1 MSNRGSKWL
10 VFACVA
16 IAQFMVILDVTVI
29 NVALPVIK
37 MRLHFGNAAI
47 GWVVTAYVLTFGGF
61 LLFGG
66 RAADLFG
73 RRRMLLAGM
82 LAFTVC
88 SFLVGISPDPALLVV
103 LRGAQGLSAAM
114 MSPAALSIVL
124 ATFGEGP
131 ERNQALG
138 YWSMVATAGA
148 AAGLLL
154 GGVLTSY
161 AGWRWNFFINVPVG
175 VVMSLAIARVV
186 PAYEQR
192 DARTRLD
199 VPGAILVTA
208 GLMAAVF
215 YLSQSPDWG
224 WLDARTLPA
233 LTGALVLL
241 TLFVVNEQRARHP
254 LVPLAIFRNRNVSGA
269 NAAMAAVYAGNLGMF
284 FLVTLYL
291 QLVEH
296 YSAIGTG
303 IAVLP
308 VPAVMGLVAAQM
320 RRLIARHGYR
330 RYLILGP
337 ALVAAG
343 MAWACFLP
351 VHGNYP
357 LHLLPALLVMPAGY
371 GMSYPSAYAAATS
384 GVPGRQ
390 AGLAS
395 GLISTAQQMGG
406 AVGLAVISAVAASY
420 TASLTHDSGPQAL
433 TSGYTLAM
441 AVAAGLTL
449 LAPVIV
455 AAVIRVRRPAPA
467 GPPAATALGTPAE
480 LEKTVC

>member
-1 MSNRGSKWL
+1 MSNRGSKWQ

-37 MRLHFGNAAI
+37 VRLHFGNAAI

-82 LAFTVC
+82 VAFTAC

-103 LRGAQGLSAAM
+103 LRGAQGMSAAL

-138 YWSMVATAGA
+138 YWSVVATAGA
-148 AAGLLL
+148 AVGLLL

-175 VVMSLAIARVV
+175 VVTSIAIARVV
-186 PAYEQR
+186 PAYAPGQT
-192 DARTRLD
+192 RTRLD
-199 VPGAILVTA
+199 VPGAALATV

-224 WLDARTLPA
+224 WLSARTLPA
-233 LTGALVLL
+233 LAGALVLL
-241 TLFVVNEQRARHP
+241 ALFVVNEQRAEHP

-269 NAAMAAVYAGNLGMF
+269 NGAMAAVYAGNLGMF
-284 FLVTLYL
+284 FLITLYL

-303 IAVLP
+303 IAILP
-308 VPAVMGLVAAQM
+308 VPVVMSAVAAQM

-337 ALVAAG
+337 TLVAAG
-343 MAWACFLP
+343 LAWACLLP

-357 LHLLPALLVMPAGY
+357 VHLLPPLLLIPVGY
-371 GMSYPSAYAAATS
+371 GMSYPSMYAAATS
-384 GVPGRQ
+384 GVVARQ

-395 GLISTAQQMGG
+395 GLISTAQEIGG

-420 TASLTHDSGPQAL
+420 TASLTHDSSSQAL
-433 TSGYTLAM
+433 TSGYNLAM
-441 AVAAGLTL
+441 AVAAGFTV
-449 LAPVIV
+449 LASVI
-455 AAVIRVRRPAPA
+455 AATVIRVRRPAPA
-467 GPPAATALGTPAE
+467 GPAAATAPGMSAE
-480 LEKTVC
+480 LGKTPV

>member
-1 MSNRGSKWL
+1 MSNRHSKWL

-37 MRLHFGNAAI
+37 VKLHFSDAAI
-47 GWVVTAYVLTFGGF
+47 QWVVTAYVLTFGGF

-82 LAFTVC
+82 VAFTTC
-88 SFLVGISPDPALLVV
+88 SFLVAVSPDPVLLVV
-103 LRGAQGLSAAM
+103 LRGAQGVSAAL

-124 ATFGEGP
+124 ATFAEGS

-138 YWSMVATAGA
+138 YWSMTATGGA

-175 VVMSLAIARVV
+175 VVMSVVISRVV
-186 PAYEQR
+186 PAYAPGE
-192 DARTRLD
+192 ARTRLD
-199 VPGAILVTA
+199 VPGAVLVTA

-215 YLSQSPDWG
+215 YVSQSPDWG

-233 LTGALVLL
+233 LAASLILFAW
-241 TLFVVNEQRARHP
+241 FVVNEQRARHP
-254 LVPLAIFRNRNVSGA
+254 LVPLTIFRNRNVSAA

-284 FLVTLYL
+284 FLITLYL
-291 QLVEH
+291 QLIEH
-296 YSAIGTG
+296 YSPIRTG
-303 IAVLP
+303 IAILP
-308 VPAVMGLVAAQM
+308 VPVILGLVAAQM

-343 MAWACFLP
+343 MGWACFLP

-357 LHLLPALLVMPAGY
+357 LHLLPGLLVMPVGY
-371 GMSYPSAYAAATS
+371 GLTFPSAYAAATS
-384 GVPGRQ
+384 GVPARQ

-395 GLISTAQQMGG
+395 GLITTAQQIGG

-420 TASLTHDSGPQAL
+420 TASLTHDSLPQAL
-433 TSGYTLAM
+433 TSGYDLAM

-449 LAPVIV
+449 LASVI
-455 AAVIRVRRPAPA
+455 AAIVIRVRRAAPTGPAV
-467 GPPAATALGTPAE
+467 ATGLGTPAE
-480 LEKTVC
+480 LGKTAG